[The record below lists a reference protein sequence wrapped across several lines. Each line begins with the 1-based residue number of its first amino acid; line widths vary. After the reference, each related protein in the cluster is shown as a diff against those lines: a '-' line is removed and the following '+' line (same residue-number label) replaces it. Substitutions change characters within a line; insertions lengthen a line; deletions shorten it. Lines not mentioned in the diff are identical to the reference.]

1 MPPGRQPA
9 KINFMILLSSLD
21 FTLPLT
27 NPVIIFS
34 IMLFIILFA
43 PILLNKIKVPH
54 IIGLIVAGIIIGP
67 YGLGLLNRDSSIV
80 LFGTVGLL
88 YIMFL
93 AGLEIDLAEFKKN
106 SRKIAVFGLT
116 TFALPFIFG
125 TIASYYVLH
134 YSFLSSMMIASM
146 FSTHTLVSYPIA
158 GKYGVARSRAVAL
171 TVGGTMITDIL
182 ALLILAAIS
191 GMTKEEAS
199 SVFWV
204 KLGVSCI
211 VFVAVIFFLFPL
223 IIRWFFKRFED
234 SVSQYI
240 FVLATVFLASF
251 LAEAAG
257 IEAIIGAFFSGLVL
271 NRFVPHQ
278 SALMNRINFVGN
290 AIFIPFFLI
299 GVGMLVDVR
308 VILKG
313 WEALKVAGV
322 ITVVAIVTKYLAAW
336 ITQKVFRMSAAEGNM
351 IFGLSTSHAA
361 ATLAIILVGYN
372 IIIGETVTGEPIR
385 LLNEDVLNGTILL
398 ILVSCGVSS
407 FVVERAS
414 RKLATE
420 TEEAYEY
427 GDDASYERILVSLVN
442 MDMVI
447 PMVDLG
453 LMLRPHKSKESIY
466 ALQIVDDAHARE
478 SNALNKKIM
487 DRAVTHGSATENV
500 VTPIIR
506 HDANIGN
513 GIIYT
518 IREQNITD
526 VLIGLHQNADQ
537 KVFFGPTAE
546 NILKRIWKTIYIY
559 KPLQPFNT
567 LKRIVVAVPEKAETE
582 PGFIHWY
589 EKIMTLAKASA
600 MPVVFYGNDIA
611 LREIQLL
618 ANQHHSQV
626 QIQFSNFSHWDDF
639 LIFSK
644 ELKPNDLFVIIAA
657 RKGTNSYHSYFN
669 KLPHYLINYFKENS
683 FILLFPEQL
692 ETGINMENIGQADG
706 AFIETLTEK
715 IGAIGNAR
723 KIFKKI
729 FRDK

>member
-1 MPPGRQPA
+1 ML
-9 KINFMILLSSLD
+9 FLSSLD

-34 IMLFIILFA
+34 IVLFIILFA

-54 IIGLIVAGIIIGP
+54 IIGLIIAGIIVGP
-67 YGLGLLNRDSSIV
+67 YGFNLLNRDSSIV

-106 SRKIAVFGLT
+106 SKKIAVFGFT
-116 TFALPFIFG
+116 TFILPFVSG
-125 TIASYYVLH
+125 TAASYYLLG
-134 YSFLSSMMIASM
+134 YSFMSSVLLASM

-158 GKYGVARSRAVAL
+158 SKYGVARNRAVAL
-171 TVGGTMITDIL
+171 TVGGTMITDIF
-182 ALLILAAIS
+182 ALLILAAIA
-191 GMTKEEAS
+191 GMTKEEVS

-204 KLGVSCI
+204 KLGVSCL
-211 VFVAVIFFLFPL
+211 VFVAVIFFVFPI

-271 NRFVPHQ
+271 NKFVPHQ

-290 AIFIPFFLI
+290 ALFIPFFLI
-299 GVGMLVDVR
+299 GVGMLVDIK

-322 ITVVAIVTKYLAAW
+322 ITVVAITTKYLAAW
-336 ITQKVFRMSAAEGNM
+336 FTQKIFGMSNAEGKI

-372 IIIGETVTGEPIR
+372 IIIGETLTGEPIR

-407 FVVERAS
+407 FVVEKAARTLAS
-414 RKLATE
+414 ELENSEDKTDNKQG
-420 TEEAYEY
+420 T
-427 GDDASYERILVSLVN
+427 ERILVSLVN
-442 MDMVI
+442 MDMVM

-453 LMLRPHKSKESIY
+453 LMLKPHKSKDPIY
-466 ALQIVDDAHARE
+466 ALQIVDDAHANE
-478 SNALNKKIM
+478 ANAQSKKIM
-487 DRAVTHGSATENV
+487 DRAVTHASATENEV
-500 VTPIIR
+500 VPIIR

-526 VLIGLHQNADQ
+526 ALIGLHQNADQ
-537 KVFFGPTAE
+537 KIFFGPTAE
-546 NILKRIWKTIYIY
+546 NILKRIWKTVYIY

-567 LKRIVVAVPEKAETE
+567 LKRILVAVPEKAETE

-589 EKIMTLAKASA
+589 EKIMTLAKASG
-600 MPVVFYGNDIA
+600 MPVHFYGNDAA
-611 LREIQLL
+611 LSEIQLF
-618 ANQHHSQV
+618 ANQHHSQA
-626 QIQFSNFSHWDDF
+626 QIQFNNFHNWDDF

-644 ELKPNDLFVIIAA
+644 ELKKDDLFVIVSA
-657 RKGTNSYHSYFN
+657 RKGTNSYHPYLN
-669 KLPHYLINYFKENS
+669 KLPHYLTTYFKDNS

-692 ETGINMENIGQADG
+692 ETGINLENIEQADG
-706 AFIETLTEK
+706 SLIETLTDK
-715 IGAIGNAR
+715 IGTLGNAG

-729 FRDK
+729 FKDK